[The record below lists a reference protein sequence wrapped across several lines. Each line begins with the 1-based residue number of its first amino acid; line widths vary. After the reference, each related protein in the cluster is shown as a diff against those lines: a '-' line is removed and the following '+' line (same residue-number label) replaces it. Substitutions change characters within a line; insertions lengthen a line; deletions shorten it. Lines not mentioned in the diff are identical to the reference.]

1 MNVKLSEE
9 QKIKLLNSDDVY
21 SIMQDILLREK
32 KIDRNK
38 EHFWTI
44 GLANNNQILYI
55 ELISMGGTNK
65 TIVEPM
71 QVFRVGVLKGAV
83 KMLLVQN
90 HPSGEL
96 IPSEQDKD
104 ITDRLLQVGII
115 LDIQVIDHLIISEK
129 SFTSFLNIGLLDIL
143 KKSNKYVPA
152 FEQEARIRK
161 EAEALGEERGKY
173 IRNVEIAKE
182 LKKKGLSVQVIA
194 EVTGLSL
201 GDIKELN

>member
-1 MNVKLSEE
+1 
-9 QKIKLLNSDDVY
+9 
-21 SIMQDILLREK
+21 MQEILLREK

-55 ELISMGGTNK
+55 ELISLGGTSK

-83 KMLLVQN
+83 KMLLVHN
-90 HPSGEL
+90 HPSGDL

-115 LDIQVIDHLIISEK
+115 LDIQVIDYLIISEK
-129 SFTSFLNIGLLDIL
+129 SFTSFLDIGLLDIL

-152 FEQEARIRK
+152 FELEARIRK

-182 LKKKGLSVQVIA
+182 LKKKGLGDQVIA
-194 EVTGLSL
+194 EVTGLSI
-201 GDIKELN
+201 GEVEELD

>member
-21 SIMQDILLREK
+21 SIMQEILLREK

-55 ELISMGGTNK
+55 ELISLGGTSK

-83 KMLLVQN
+83 KMLLVHN
-90 HPSGEL
+90 HPSGDL

-115 LDIQVIDHLIISEK
+115 LDIQVIDYLIISEK
-129 SFTSFLNIGLLDIL
+129 SFTSFLDIGLLDIL

-152 FEQEARIRK
+152 FELEARIRK

-182 LKKKGLSVQVIA
+182 LKKKGLGDQVIA
-194 EVTGLSL
+194 EVTGLSI
-201 GDIKELN
+201 GEVEELD